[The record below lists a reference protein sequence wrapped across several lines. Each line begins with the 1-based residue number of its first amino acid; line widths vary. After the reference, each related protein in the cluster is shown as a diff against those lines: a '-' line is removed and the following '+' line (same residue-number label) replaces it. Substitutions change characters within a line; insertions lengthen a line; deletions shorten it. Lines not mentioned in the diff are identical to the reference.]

1 MGSGGHQGGLRQSS
15 WGQGTEWQMDR
26 LGGTW
31 ESRSGLQ
38 VSQIL
43 ATGTSVMAGG
53 QTHSREAKEDK
64 GGGQGP

>member
-1 MGSGGHQGGLRQSS
+1 
-15 WGQGTEWQMDR
+15 MDR
-26 LGGTW
+26 LRGTW

-53 QTHSREAKEDK
+53 QTHSREAIEDK